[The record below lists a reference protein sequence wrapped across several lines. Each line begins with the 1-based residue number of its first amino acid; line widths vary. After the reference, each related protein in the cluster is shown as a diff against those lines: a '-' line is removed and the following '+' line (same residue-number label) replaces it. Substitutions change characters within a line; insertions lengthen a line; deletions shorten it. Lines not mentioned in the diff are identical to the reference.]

1 MGDPARAGRHLSV
14 ASTSEQMGES
24 SSQRTPRPPPTCQD
38 GSDQPSGG
46 AGRRAERDQ
55 LGANIPETLA
65 ATASHDTDLVYRSVD
80 MQYFVVD
87 MWSVGFFTY
96 FHLDNK
102 FKGSVRS
109 DHEVDDISVGNLT
122 SFFTFLSLF

>member
-1 MGDPARAGRHLSV
+1 MGDPARAGRRLSV

-24 SSQRTPRPPPTCQD
+24 SSQRTPRPPQTRQA

-46 AGRRAERDQ
+46 WGGERPSVTAERDQ

-65 ATASHDTDLVYRSVD
+65 ATASHNTDLPYRSVD

-87 MWSVGFFTY
+87 VWSVGFFNV
-96 FHLDNK
+96 F
-102 FKGSVRS
+102 SPA
-109 DHEVDDISVGNLT
+109 
-122 SFFTFLSLF
+122 